1 MYVTSIEK
9 TEEKTTPSGVT
20 VRWLL
25 SKEAGAPLF
34 EMRYFEI
41 GKGKSTSGRP
51 HPFEHE
57 VYVVRGEGKIEGDG
71 QTVSIAP
78 GDAVLIFPDERHK
91 FVNTAEEPL
100 GIICLIPNGMENDL
114 K

>member
-1 MYVTSIEK
+1 MYVTSIGK
-9 TEEKTTPSGVT
+9 TEQKTTPSGVS

-25 SKEAGAPLF
+25 SEEVGTPHF

-41 GKGKSTSGRP
+41 GKGQSTSGRP

-57 VYVVRGEGKIEGDG
+57 VYVVRGEGRLEGDDRA
-71 QTVSIAP
+71 VSIAP
-78 GDAVLIFPDERHK
+78 GDAILIFPDERHK
-91 FVNTAEEPL
+91 FINTAEDPL
-100 GIICLIPNGMENDL
+100 GIICLIPNGKENEL